1 MMSFTPLHSKFHLVM
16 RVVRAGIKYI
26 HVACFVV
33 GANVA
38 VPEVAMDEG
47 RLDEAPVGLKGPK
60 ELRDHVRD
68 N

>member
-1 MMSFTPLHSKFHLVM
+1 M